1 MGRGRGRGFTNY
13 DIRAKQFRKNNW
25 DWDRAPQSGKNSKE
39 KKKIG
44 EPSEL
49 SSSLG
54 TREKGLFMPFY
65 AFKKLD
71 SLKAYGEFT
80 GLPTIRPTSTT
91 RGGGGGTRPLLG

>member
-1 MGRGRGRGFTNY
+1 MISVQNNSE
-13 DIRAKQFRKNNW
+13 KNNW
-25 DWDRAPQSGKNSKE
+25 DWDRAPQFGKNSKE

-49 SSSLG
+49 SGSLG
-54 TREKGLFMPFY
+54 TREKGLLMPFY

-91 RGGGGGTRPLLG
+91 RGVGALDQY

>member
-1 MGRGRGRGFTNY
+1 MISVQNNSE
-13 DIRAKQFRKNNW
+13 KNNW

-91 RGGGGGTRPLLG
+91 RGGGGTRPVLG

>member
-1 MGRGRGRGFTNY
+1 MM
-13 DIRAKQFRKNNW
+13 RAKQFRKNNW

-49 SSSLG
+49 NGSLG
-54 TREKGLFMPFY
+54 TREKGPRDLFMPL
-65 AFKKLD
+65 KCRCKQQLTHKLD

-80 GLPTIRPTSTT
+80 RDCPP
-91 RGGGGGTRPLLG
+91 

>member
-1 MGRGRGRGFTNY
+1 MISVQNNSEKTTGTGTGLRSRGKTQKR
-13 DIRAKQFRKNNW
+13 
-25 DWDRAPQSGKNSKE
+25 
-39 KKKIG
+39 KKKID

-91 RGGGGGTRPLLG
+91 RGGGGGTRPVLG